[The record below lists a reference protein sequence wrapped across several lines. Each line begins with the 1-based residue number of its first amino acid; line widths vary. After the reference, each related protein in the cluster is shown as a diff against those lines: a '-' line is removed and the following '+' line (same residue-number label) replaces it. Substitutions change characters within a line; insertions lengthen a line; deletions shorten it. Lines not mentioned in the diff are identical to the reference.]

1 MKKIKLNNEFLLV
14 DGHVAKGGIKHEDK
28 IYYYFCD
35 AKNITEEQASEIV
48 YKRKWVDEFYLSYK
62 GTLNY
67 ILKSKGIHLYDNPYT
82 NSTDLNSSFFSMQ
95 TDFKKEKEAEEK
107 TFYNPFIF
115 KL

>member
-1 MKKIKLNNEFLLV
+1 V

-35 AKNITEEQASEIV
+35 AKNITEEQASKIV
-48 YKRKWVDEFYLSYK
+48 DYFTEYSKRYQDYERLECAYLTAIES
-62 GTLNY
+62 LHSL
-67 ILKSKGIHLYDNPYT
+67 LKSKGIHLYDNPYT

-107 TFYNPFIF
+107 TYRNP
-115 KL
+115 